1 MVEAYGRLPLAFEAN
16 QGQLDPHVKFVS
28 RGAGYSLFLT
38 PTETVMTLR
47 RPSRGEPS
55 SRGTRALPSQEEKS
69 AVLRMKLVGA
79 NAETQVFG
87 QDELPGKSNYF
98 RGNDPTK
105 WRSSVPQYARVR
117 YTNVYPGM
125 DLAYYGNQ
133 RELEYDFVLRPGAD
147 PGQIRL
153 RIEGAKRL
161 RLEHGDLVLSRS
173 EGKVLLRHP
182 HIYQVANGKRRV
194 IHGHYVVNN
203 KNEVGFRVAS
213 YDRARTLV
221 IDPVLAYSTY
231 VGGSK
236 EESGASIAV
245 DSAGNAYIT
254 GQDRGST
261 DFPTENPIQ
270 STYGGGFTDAF
281 VTKIN
286 ADGSAAVY
294 STYLGGSQNDTGEG
308 IAVDSAGNAYLTG
321 QTDSNDFP
329 LVNAIQAVPSG
340 NSTGFVTKINAAG
353 NALVYSTFLG
363 GTGGDNGSR
372 IAVDSA
378 ANVYVTG
385 YTLSTDFPIVNA
397 IQPTF
402 GGGLLDSFVTKIN
415 AAGNAF
421 VYSTYLGGS
430 GDDVGT
436 GIAVNS
442 TGKVYLTGVTT
453 SINFPTVNAIQPTLH
468 SPYGNAFVTKINAG
482 GTALVYSTYLGGSSS
497 EDGEGIAVDPGGN
510 VYVAGGTTSADFPI
524 VNAIQPVLNGF
535 GDAFVTKINPAGSA
549 LLYSTYLGG
558 SNGEGARGI
567 ASDSA
572 GNAYVTGITESPDFP
587 TLNAIQPAYA
597 GNRDLFVTS
606 INAAGTAFIYSTYL
620 GANKDDEANA
630 IALDSAGSAYVVGA
644 SLSGSFPKTLSF
656 QKRSLAFQPAMKGKG
671 DAIVAKIALRTF
683 VKASPKN
690 LAFQTQAVG
699 TTSSPLKVTLTNTGA
714 SPLTVNRIYVAG
726 ANAGD
731 FAEMNT
737 CGAAV
742 APGASC
748 AISVTFT
755 PSAASKRKGT
765 LGISDSDPASP
776 QAIALVGTG
785 T

>member
-1 MVEAYGRLPLAFEAN
+1 
-16 QGQLDPHVKFVS
+16 
-28 RGAGYSLFLT
+28 
-38 PTETVMTLR
+38 
-47 RPSRGEPS
+47 
-55 SRGTRALPSQEEKS
+55 
-69 AVLRMKLVGA
+69 
-79 NAETQVFG
+79 
-87 QDELPGKSNYF
+87 
-98 RGNDPTK
+98 
-105 WRSSVPQYARVR
+105 
-117 YTNVYPGM
+117 
-125 DLAYYGNQ
+125 
-133 RELEYDFVLRPGAD
+133 
-147 PGQIRL
+147 
-153 RIEGAKRL
+153 
-161 RLEHGDLVLSRS
+161 
-173 EGKVLLRHP
+173 
-182 HIYQVANGKRRV
+182 
-194 IHGHYVVNN
+194 
-203 KNEVGFRVAS
+203 
-213 YDRARTLV
+213 
-221 IDPVLAYSTY
+221 
-231 VGGSK
+231 
-236 EESGASIAV
+236 
-245 DSAGNAYIT
+245 
-254 GQDRGST
+254 
-261 DFPTENPIQ
+261 
-270 STYGGGFTDAF
+270 

-308 IAVDSAGNAYLTG
+308 IAVDSAGNAYVTG

-340 NSTGFVTKINAAG
+340 HSTGFVTKINAAG
-353 NALVYSTFLG
+353 SALVYSTYLG
-363 GTGGDNGSR
+363 GTGGDNGSH

-402 GGGLLDSFVTKIN
+402 GGGLLDGFVTKIN
-415 AAGNAF
+415 ATGSAL

-436 GIAVNS
+436 GIAVDS
-442 TGKVYLTGVTT
+442 TGNVYLTGVTAST
-453 SINFPTVNAIQPTLH
+453 NFPTVNAIQPTLH

-482 GTALVYSTYLGGSSS
+482 GSALVYSTYLGGSSS
-497 EDGEGIAVDPGGN
+497 EDGEGIAVDSAGN
-510 VYVAGGTTSADFPI
+510 AYVTGSTTSSDFPV
-524 VNAIQPVLNGF
+524 VNAIQPVLDGF

-567 ASDSA
+567 ALDSA
-572 GNAYVTGITESPDFP
+572 GNAYVTGITESLDFP

-630 IALDSAGSAYVVGA
+630 IALDSAASAYVVGV

-683 VKASPKN
+683 VKTSPKN
-690 LAFQTQAVG
+690 LAFQAQDVG
-699 TTSSPLKVTLTNTGA
+699 TTSPPLKVTLTNTGA
-714 SPLTVNRIYVAG
+714 SALTVNRIYVAG

-731 FAEMNT
+731 FAETNT

-755 PSAASKRKGT
+755 PSAAAKRKAT

-776 QAIALVGTG
+776 QAVALVGTG

>member
-1 MVEAYGRLPLAFEAN
+1 
-16 QGQLDPHVKFVS
+16 
-28 RGAGYSLFLT
+28 
-38 PTETVMTLR
+38 
-47 RPSRGEPS
+47 
-55 SRGTRALPSQEEKS
+55 
-69 AVLRMKLVGA
+69 MKLVGA

-153 RIEGAKRL
+153 RIEGAKKL
-161 RLEHGDLVLSRS
+161 RLEHGDLVLRRP
-173 EGKVLLRHP
+173 EGEVLLRHP
-182 HIYQVANGKRRV
+182 HIYQDSNGKQRE
-194 IHGHYVVNN
+194 IHGHYVINN
-203 KNEVGFRVAS
+203 KSEVGFRVAS

-261 DFPTENPIQ
+261 DFPAENPIQ

-329 LVNAIQAVPSG
+329 LVNAIHAVPSG
-340 NSTGFVTKINAAG
+340 HSTGFVTKINAAG
-353 NALVYSTFLG
+353 SAL
-363 GTGGDNGSR
+363 
-372 IAVDSA
+372 
-378 ANVYVTG
+378 
-385 YTLSTDFPIVNA
+385 
-397 IQPTF
+397 
-402 GGGLLDSFVTKIN
+402 
-415 AAGNAF
+415 

-436 GIAVNS
+436 GIAVDS
-442 TGKVYLTGVTT
+442 AGKVYLTGVTT

-671 DAIVAKIALRTF
+671 DAIVTKIALRTF

-690 LAFQTQAVG
+690 LAFQTEAIG
-699 TTSSPLKVTLTNTGA
+699 TTSPPLRVTLTNTGT
-714 SPLTVNRIYVAG
+714 SPLTINKIYVAG
-726 ANAGD
+726 VNAAD
-731 FAEMNT
+731 FAKT
-737 CGAAV
+737 DTRGATV
-742 APGASC
+742 AAGASC